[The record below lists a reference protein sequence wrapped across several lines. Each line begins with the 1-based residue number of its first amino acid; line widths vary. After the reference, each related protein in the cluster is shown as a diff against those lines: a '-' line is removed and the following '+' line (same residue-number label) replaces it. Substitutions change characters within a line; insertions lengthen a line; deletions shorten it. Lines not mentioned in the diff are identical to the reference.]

1 MSQPICPECHAVLED
16 DLVTSTGSAECP
28 FCGADVGDVAFDG
41 DSNDGS
47 PASTGRRTGHSGR
60 PADSTIEIVESTR
73 DRLVIHIP
81 PGGKK
86 TRSIGCF
93 AIAWNGFMA
102 VFTSIWL
109 FVGMENNADAPL
121 YVIIPFLG
129 LFWLVGLGM
138 AYWWVRMRFMR
149 LYLLIDPSRVAIQR
163 ILFGR
168 KSLKETHLAPNP
180 YAELV
185 ESYQENDVP
194 VYAVAIEGTDRTAK
208 FGTALSREEK
218 SWLVATINTFFGHGT
233 DDSDT
238 SAEVYEASSFGSAAA
253 SNSVGDAIEPISPD
267 RITSTAD
274 INILDADASRLR
286 FQLAPFPKHPI
297 RYAIAGFC
305 LIFGIAWLT
314 GMSVMLFAALGN
326 GQENIDIF
334 PILISVFFLIAGT
347 VPLFIAFAV
356 LHGGVV
362 TVDLTRDQLQAR
374 WHLGPMGI
382 GKKVATD
389 TISSVSLR
397 KAMEFEETDSRG
409 RRRSVLSSDGK
420 VCMIQAAGN
429 DIPLTSFHN
438 ITIAREVGGIILY
451 QLDRMGVRLP
461 A

>member
-16 DLVTSTGSAECP
+16 DLVASTGSAECP
-28 FCGADVGDVAFDG
+28 FCGADVGDVAFEG
-41 DSNDGS
+41 DSITS
-47 PASTGRRTGHSGR
+47 SAGRRTSHSGR
-60 PADSTIEIVESTR
+60 PADSVIEIVESTR

-86 TRSIGCF
+86 ARSIGCF
-93 AIAWNGFMA
+93 ALVWNGFMA
-102 VFTSIWL
+102 VFTSIWM
-109 FVGMENNADAPL
+109 FAGVQNNADAPL
-121 YVIIPFLG
+121 YFIIPFLG

-163 ILFGR
+163 TLFGR
-168 KSLKETHLAPNP
+168 KSLKETHLGPSPFA
-180 YAELV
+180 ALV
-185 ESYQENDVP
+185 ESYQQNDVP

-218 SWLVATINTFFGHGT
+218 DWLVTTINTFFGHGT
-233 DDSDT
+233 GDSGSSDEDDEGHGSNATAVSDST
-238 SAEVYEASSFGSAAA
+238 GE
-253 SNSVGDAIEPISPD
+253 AIEPISPD

-274 INILDADASRLR
+274 IKILDADASRLR
-286 FQLAPFPKHPI
+286 FQLVPFPKHPI

-326 GQENIDIF
+326 GQEDIDIF
-334 PILISVFFLIAGT
+334 LVLISVFFLIAGT
-347 VPLFIAFAV
+347 VPLFIAFVV

-362 TVDLTRDQLQAR
+362 TVDLTQDQLHAR
-374 WHLGPMGI
+374 WHLGPIGI
-382 GKKVATD
+382 GKKVATGSI
-389 TISSVSLR
+389 TSITLR
-397 KAMEFEETDSRG
+397 KAMKFEETDSRG
-409 RRRSVLSSDGK
+409 RRRSVLSGGGK
-420 VCMIQAAGN
+420 VCMVQAAGN
-429 DIPLTSFHN
+429 EIPLTSFHN

>member
-47 PASTGRRTGHSGR
+47 PASTGSRTSHSGR
-60 PADSTIEIVESTR
+60 PADSTIEIIESTR

-86 TRSIGCF
+86 ARSIGCF

-109 FVGMENNADAPL
+109 FVGVQDNGDAPL
-121 YVIIPFLG
+121 SVIIPFLG

-168 KSLKETHLAPNP
+168 KSLKETHLGPNP
-180 YAELV
+180 FAELV

-218 SWLVATINTFFGHGT
+218 IWLVTIINSFFGHGT
-233 DDSDT
+233 NDSDT
-238 SAEVYEASSFGSAAA
+238 SARDDEASD
-253 SNSVGDAIEPISPD
+253 SVGEAIEPISPD
-267 RITSTAD
+267 SITSTAD
-274 INILDADASRLR
+274 IKILDADAGRLR
-286 FQLAPFPKHPI
+286 FQLIPFPKHPI

-326 GQENIDIF
+326 GQEDIDIF
-334 PILISVFFLIAGT
+334 PILISVFSLIAGT

-362 TVDLTRDQLQAR
+362 TVDLTQDQLHAR
-374 WHLGPMGI
+374 WHLGPLGI
-382 GKKVATD
+382 GKKVSTG

-397 KAMEFEETDSRG
+397 KAIEFEETDSKG

-451 QLDRMGVRLP
+451 QMDRMGVRLP